1 MVYTESGDHMNY
13 QTKDLAKL
21 AGISIRTL
29 RYYDQIGLLTPHERT
44 EGNYRIY
51 HDEDVNKLQQILFF
65 KEMGLELKQ
74 IKILM
79 KSMNDEKRIK
89 ILESHLSTLHE
100 EMERKKMLI
109 NNVNKTIQSLKGE
122 NHMSNKEKFEGFKKE
137 LLKKND
143 DAYKEEVI
151 STWGDEAY
159 QSSRKAFQNM
169 NEEEY
174 QRFQHL
180 ATSII
185 ETLKKIKETNDPS
198 LRIQAAKDHQTWI
211 KIAWGGHYSK
221 EAHLGLVDM
230 YLADERFKKYYDQHG
245 EGLALILRDAVYTYL
260 KE

>member
-1 MVYTESGDHMNY
+1 M
-13 QTKDLAKL
+13 
-21 AGISIRTL
+21 
-29 RYYDQIGLLTPHERT
+29 
-44 EGNYRIY
+44 
-51 HDEDVNKLQQILFF
+51 
-65 KEMGLELKQ
+65 
-74 IKILM
+74 
-79 KSMNDEKRIK
+79 
-89 ILESHLSTLHE
+89 
-100 EMERKKMLI
+100 KMLI